1 MNWIQA
7 KNGQALVENDI
18 VLGYITNVDHAS
30 QETEEWKGRIAIEP
44 EIFNSEMDLMA
55 PSIRRVAPINAKGR
69 VQSLFMSDVLA
80 KETIN
85 YYLGLT
91 VKDILL
97 MRIKK

>member
-7 KNGQALVENDI
+7 QNGQALVENDI
-18 VLGYITNVDHAS
+18 VLGYITNFDHTG
-30 QETEEWKGRIAIEP
+30 QETEEWKGRIAIDP
-44 EIFNSEMDLMA
+44 EKFDSTMDFIA
-55 PSIRRVAPINAKGR
+55 PPIRRVAPINSKGK
-69 VQSLFMSDVLA
+69 VQNLFMNEHDA

-97 MRIKK
+97 LRIKK